1 MKIVELIL
9 DDNEDLAGIEA
20 ISIVENPAIEE
31 DFVAL
36 KNEQVIQLAEVDK
49 EKKILLGALL
59 VPNKPIYRKN
69 AQEEYYIYFSRETV
83 RKASQVYLQKGNQN
97 NSTLEHKHT
106 LSGLSLVESW
116 IVEDPKKDKIA
127 LYGLDYPVGTW
138 VGAVKVNNDKIW
150 DEYVKTG
157 KVKGFSIEGYFA
169 DKADRPKDQ
178 TINDLAEIEEEEAQE
193 LLSQVKGIIRNDK
206 RYKKGSRLIFES
218 FSDYPN
224 AVKNNAKRG
233 IELNDKVNNKCATDV
248 GKIRAQQLANGRP
261 ISEQTIKRMYSFLS
275 RAEEFYNPDNKEA
288 CGTISYLLWG
298 GLAAKRYAES
308 KLKELGKFNFFS
320 QKVNDDFAIIND
332 RLGYATRAMAEKIA
346 KDIGCNGIHTHDFED
361 QIWYMPCEKHALNEE
376 EFKKYKCPKGYYKD
390 YQKHKCVKKKDN
402 YAEIGERGGI
412 RKSPKAPKSGTPNPN
427 PKGQGTAKG
436 DASTSRG
443 AKVSQKDLAS
453 LQKKSDDFNERYK
466 SKLGYGVT
474 VGQLKAVFQ
483 RGLGAFN
490 VSHSPRIQ
498 SPTAWAQARVNAYLY
513 LVRNGRPQ
521 NPKYTG
527 DFDLLPKGHPKS
539 NKK

>member
-9 DDNEDLAGIEA
+9 DDNEDLTGIEA

-31 DFVAL
+31 DFITL
-36 KNEQVIQLAEVDK
+36 KTDQQIQLAEIDK

-59 VPNKPIYRKN
+59 VPNKPIYRKSG
-69 AQEEYYIYFSRETV
+69 EDEYYIYFSRDTV
-83 RKASQVYLQKGNQN
+83 RKASQIYLQKGNQN

-106 LSGLSLVESW
+106 LKGLSLVESW
-116 IVEDPKKDKIA
+116 IVEDSKKDKTA
-127 LYGLDYPVGTW
+127 LYGLEYPVGTW
-138 VGAVKVNNDKIW
+138 VGAVKVNNEQVW
-150 DEYVKTG
+150 QEFVKTG

-169 DKADRPKDQ
+169 DKAERPKDP
-178 TINDLAEIEEEEAQE
+178 TIKDLAKIEEEEAQE
-193 LLSQVKGIIRNDK
+193 LLSQIKGIIRNDK
-206 RYKKGSRLIFES
+206 RYKAGKRLIFES

-233 IELNDKVNNKCATDV
+233 IDLNKKVNNKCATDV
-248 GKIRAQQLANGRP
+248 GKIRAQQLAQGKP
-261 ISEQTIKRMYSFLS
+261 ISEQTISRMYSFLS
-275 RAEEFYNPDNKEA
+275 RAEEYYKPDDKEA

-298 GLAAKRYAES
+298 GLAAKRYSER
-308 KLKELGKFNFFS
+308 KLKELGKLDLYS
-320 QKVNDDFAIIND
+320 EKVNDDFAIIMD
-332 RLGYATRAMAEKIA
+332 RLAYADKEMAEKIA
-346 KDIGCNGIHTHDFED
+346 KDIGCDGIHEHDFED
-361 QIWYMPCEKHALNEE
+361 QTWYMPCEKHALSEE
-376 EFKKYKCPKGYYKD
+376 EFKKYKCPKGYKKD
-390 YQKHKCVKKKDN
+390 YQKHKCVKM
-402 YAEIGERGGI
+402 AEIGPRGGI
-412 RKSPKAPKSGTPNPN
+412 KPSKKAPKSGTPNRN
-427 PKGQGTAKG
+427 PKGKGTAKG

-453 LQKKSDDFNERYK
+453 LQKKSDEFNERYK
-466 SKLGYGVT
+466 KKLGYGVT

-490 VSHSPRIQ
+490 VSHSPRIK
-498 SPTAWAQARVNAYLY
+498 SPTAWAQARVNAYMY
-513 LVRNGRPQ
+513 MVRNGRPQ

>member
-9 DDNEDLAGIEA
+9 DDNEDLTGIEA

-31 DFVAL
+31 DFIAL
-36 KNEQVIQLAEVDK
+36 KGEILALKQVDK

-69 AQEEYYIYFSRETV
+69 GDQEYYIYFSRETV
-83 RKASQVYLQKGNQN
+83 RKASQIYLQKGNQN
-97 NSTLEHKHT
+97 NSTLEHQHT
-106 LSGLSLVESW
+106 IKGLTLVESW
-116 IVEDPKKDKIA
+116 IVEDTKKDKTA
-127 LYGLDYPVGTW
+127 LYGLEYPVGTW
-138 VGAVKVNNDKIW
+138 VGAVKVNNDQIW
-150 DEYVKTG
+150 EEFVKTG

-169 DKADRPKDQ
+169 DKAERPKDQ
-178 TINDLAEIEEEEAQE
+178 TIKDLAKIEEEEAQE
-193 LLSQVKGIIRNDK
+193 LLSQVRGIIRNDK
-206 RYKKGSRLIFES
+206 RYKSGKRLIFES
-218 FSDYPN
+218 FSDYPD

-233 IELNDKVNNKCATDV
+233 IELNKKVNNKCATDV
-248 GKIRAQQLANGRP
+248 GKIRAQQLAQGKA
-261 ISEQTIKRMYSFLS
+261 ISEQTVSRMYSFLS
-275 RAEEFYNPDNKEA
+275 RAEEYYKPEDKEA

-298 GLAAKRYAES
+298 GLAGKRYAEK
-308 KLKELGKFNFFS
+308 KLKELGKLELYS
-320 QKVNDDFAIIND
+320 EKVNDDFAIIND
-332 RLGYATRAMAEKIA
+332 RLGYATREMAEKIA
-346 KDIGCNGIHTHDFED
+346 KDIGCDGIHTHEFED
-361 QIWYMPCEKHALNEE
+361 MTWYMPCEKHALNEE
-376 EFKKYKCPKGYYKD
+376 EFQKYKCPKGYRKD

-402 YAEIGERGGI
+402 YAEIGPRGGI
-412 RKSPKAPKSGTPNPN
+412 RKSPKAPKSGTPNPR
-427 PKGQGTAKG
+427 PKGKGTAKG

-443 AKVSQKDLAS
+443 AKVSKKDEAT
-453 LQKKSDDFNERYK
+453 LQKKSDDFNKRYK
-466 SKLGYGVT
+466 DKLGYGVT
-474 VGQLKAVFQ
+474 IGQLKAVFQ